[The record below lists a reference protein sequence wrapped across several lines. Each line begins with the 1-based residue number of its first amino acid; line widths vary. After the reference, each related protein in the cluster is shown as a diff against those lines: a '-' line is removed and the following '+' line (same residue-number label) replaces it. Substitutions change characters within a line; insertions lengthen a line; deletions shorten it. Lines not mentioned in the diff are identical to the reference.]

1 MSTPTTFTNCKQCQA
16 EFDTES
22 EGQFSSVLDACVC
35 DSCYQNDLE
44 APSTVFYVKAGEV
57 TKNYI
62 GDIVHINEYGDDIDL
77 EVTRQYVSTDAWR
90 GYYTT
95 TINGWETILEGWTT
109 GGWDDSTSARK
120 ELFNDWCS
128 QVVEYPPSTLNYP
141 FAIIIDATSNVFS
154 TAITVQVPSNHV
166 SDFREWLGEELSEL
180 SKSLS

>member
-16 EFDTES
+16 EFDTDS

-95 TINGWETILEGWTT
+95 TITGWSTVSEGWTT
-109 GGWDDSTSARK
+109 GEWDDVQSQRK
-120 ELFNDWCS
+120 EYFNDWCS
-128 QVVEYPPSTLNYP
+128 SVVECPPELEYP
-141 FAIIIDATSNVFS
+141 FAIIFDATSNVFS
-154 TAITVQVPSNHV
+154 TAVTVQVPTEHLTAFTN
-166 SDFREWLGEELSEL
+166 WLGDELKSIAE
-180 SKSLS
+180 SLS

>member
-1 MSTPTTFTNCKQCQA
+1 MTTKIANCTNCEASFDEEA
-16 EFDTES
+16 E
-22 EGQFSSVLDACVC
+22 GYFSSAINGLVC
-35 DSCYQNDLE
+35 DACYQNDLE
-44 APSTVFYVKAGEV
+44 APSTIIVIRDGEV
-57 TKNYI
+57 SKYYV
-62 GDIVHINEYGDDIDL
+62 GDIVRINEYGDDTDMEI
-77 EVTRQYVSTDAWR
+77 TRKYTASDSWR
-90 GYYTT
+90 GYFET

-109 GGWDDSTSARK
+109 GGWDDGTSARK